1 MLATDPALATEFRK
15 KMQRFLPSELVSQ
28 TVEQD
33 VFWNFLTHLMQDF
46 SAQIK
51 QTLHAGKA
59 DSGFRMWFKTG
70 EKMFKLNSTLNTK
83 VFISLLLAVL
93 SGVAITSPASAQEP
107 KVERQAIR
115 CSAFFQVLSDSAE
128 ARNFSNLFAD
138 AYMKER
144 NDKSVA
150 TSGAEIELRRE
161 QVLQE
166 LNNTFESNQAALM
179 EEAILC
185 GAWAEGYRLQGESPT
200 YIPIIP
206 KIIPQQ
212 VRETYAALAS
222 AGFKKWL
229 SSKPDVR

>member
-1 MLATDPALATEFRK
+1 MK
-15 KMQRFLPSELVSQ
+15 KWPSRF
-28 TVEQD
+28 
-33 VFWNFLTHLMQDF
+33 
-46 SAQIK
+46 
-51 QTLHAGKA
+51 
-59 DSGFRMWFKTG
+59 
-70 EKMFKLNSTLNTK
+70 
-83 VFISLLLAVL
+83 LLLAAVIL
-93 SGVAITSPASAQEP
+93 ASSVSAQEGR
-107 KVERQAIR
+107 VERQAIR

-138 AYMKER
+138 AYIKER
-144 NDKSVA
+144 NDKSVV
-150 TSGAEIELRRE
+150 TTGAEMEQRRE

-166 LNNTFESNQAALM
+166 LQNTFESNQAALM

-185 GAWAEGYRLQGESPT
+185 GAWAEGYRLQGENPT

-229 SSKPDVR
+229 SSKPDAR